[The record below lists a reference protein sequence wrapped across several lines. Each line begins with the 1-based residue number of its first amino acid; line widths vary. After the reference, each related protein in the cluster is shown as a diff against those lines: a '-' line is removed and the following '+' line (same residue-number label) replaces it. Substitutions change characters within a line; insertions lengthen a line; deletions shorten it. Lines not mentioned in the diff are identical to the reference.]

1 MIETKRLFLRPLALS
16 DEKDLLEYQ
25 SIPEVVRYIP
35 WPERTPE
42 QVHEALL
49 KAISQND
56 VVNEG
61 DWIVL
66 AIVSKETKKVIGQ
79 LNLSIKN
86 SVNKYGEFGYVI
98 NPAYSGNGY
107 VTEAA
112 KALLTWAFANNVVAP
127 SQTTAVPAIAVRTG
141 VAFTVM
147 LKLTAF
153 EHPLALVTV

>member
-66 AIVSKETKKVIGQ
+66 AIVLKETEKVM
-79 LNLSIKN
+79 
-86 SVNKYGEFGYVI
+86 
-98 NPAYSGNGY
+98 
-107 VTEAA
+107 
-112 KALLTWAFANNVVAP
+112 
-127 SQTTAVPAIAVRTG
+127 
-141 VAFTVM
+141 TVM
-147 LKLTAF
+147 AELQMAGASDIGLISK
-153 EHPLALVTV
+153 PISSN